1 MQIAILDM
9 SEPKIPESLDISNED
24 NFTDKQK
31 IVRREL
37 FDFLQ
42 TKNELDKY
50 IIAMD
55 QIILKSCPKIS

>member
-1 MQIAILDM
+1 MKEMQQAIGNMCTEINIPLALD
-9 SEPKIPESLDISNED
+9 SANEE

-42 TKNELDKY
+42 TKNEIDKY
-50 IIAMD
+50 IIGMD
-55 QIILKSCPKIS
+55 

>member
-1 MQIAILDM
+1 MCEQN
-9 SEPKIPESLDISNED
+9 IPISLDSINED

-42 TKNELDKY
+42 TKNEVDKY
-50 IIAMD
+50 IIGMD
-55 QIILKSCPKIS
+55 

>member
-1 MQIAILDM
+1 M
-9 SEPKIPESLDISNED
+9 SEQNIPVSLDQINEE

-42 TKNELDKY
+42 TKNEVDKY
-50 IIAMD
+50 IIGMD

>member
-1 MQIAILDM
+1 MDEANIPVALD
-9 SEPKIPESLDISNED
+9 PNNED

-50 IIAMD
+50 IIGMN

>member
-1 MQIAILDM
+1 MKEMQVAIGVM
-9 SEPKIPESLDISNED
+9 SEMNIPTGLNSANEE

-42 TKNELDKY
+42 TKNEIDKY
-50 IIAMD
+50 IIGMD
-55 QIILKSCPKIS
+55 